1 MNSTP
6 SFSPRL
12 FASLSLLAIFILVIS
27 SLAVLPARADGG
39 GPDFTPTL
47 TPTVTPT
54 ITPAPIP
61 GQDTTGQEVTI
72 QDPDAEREP
81 PEEGPTPTP
90 APQVATRS
98 SSTTMI
104 ILLAALIAGSLLVLG
119 YLAWRRRQ

>member
-27 SLAVLPARADGG
+27 SLVVLPARADGG
-39 GPDFTPTL
+39 GPEFTPTL

-61 GQDTTGQEVTI
+61 GQDITGQEVTI

-81 PEEGPTPTP
+81 PEEGPTP
-90 APQVATRS
+90 APEAATRTS
-98 SSTTMI
+98 SSTMI
-104 ILLAALIAGSLLVLG
+104 ILLAVLIIGSLLVLG
-119 YLAWRRRQ
+119 YLAWRRQH